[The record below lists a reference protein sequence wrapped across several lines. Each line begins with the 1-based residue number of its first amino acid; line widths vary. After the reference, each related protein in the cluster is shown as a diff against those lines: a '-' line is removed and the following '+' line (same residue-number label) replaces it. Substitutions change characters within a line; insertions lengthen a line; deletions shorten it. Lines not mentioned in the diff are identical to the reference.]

1 MRILLDTHILLWAL
15 SDDPKLPA
23 KARKLIENAAEIY
36 VSAATFWELAI
47 KVGLG
52 KLNVNLDEIREYCLE
67 SGYVELPIT
76 SELAIAVK
84 DLGHTLPGICI
95 GSAVG
100 AALAAFQGIDCY
112 VPHGGF
118 IVALATN
125 NVALFCLDIVIGSVV
140 AAAILIAMKPT
151 LDKQAK

>member
-15 SDDPKLPA
+15 SDDPKLSA

-76 SELAIAVK
+76 PEHAIAVK
-84 DLGHTLPGICI
+84 DLEHHHRDPFDRLIIATAIIEPMKLVTADP
-95 GSAVG
+95 
-100 AALAAFQGIDCY
+100 
-112 VPHGGF
+112 
-118 IVALATN
+118 IVAKYTSLAVLT
-125 NVALFCLDIVIGSVV
+125 
-140 AAAILIAMKPT
+140 
-151 LDKQAK
+151 